1 MGRSSE
7 TTDALP
13 DVLLQTFAV
22 EPELAIV
29 VVAYVEDIEN
39 VRKLGAIEAVE
50 NKDTVECVEGD
61 GAVNLGGDRIGV
73 PIDRIGIHNIGSA

>member
-22 EPELAIV
+22 EPGLDTV

-39 VRKLGAIEAVE
+39 VGKLGAIEAVE
-50 NKDTVECVEGD
+50 YK
-61 GAVNLGGDRIGV
+61 
-73 PIDRIGIHNIGSA
+73 